1 MSSEHKLYSAPPRK
15 YTVSRSFFIS
25 MLRVDINVWFSR
37 RSFSRRNIIYYYRFK
52 WPSSVL
58 AIFSPIFPGLDQKW
72 YFCFLY
78 RAFSLDSSSRYRKRA
93 PKSFKLSNFSTN
105 RRNFNSKARI
115 QKKSLFLRFI
125 LKLILGVSCELCLI

>member
-1 MSSEHKLYSAPPRK
+1 MFRGGTFASPRK
-15 YTVSRSFFIS
+15 YTVLRSFFIC

-93 PKSFKLSNFSTN
+93 PKSFNSYGSDLLNFQILVPIDEISIP
-105 RRNFNSKARI
+105 RLEFKRKVS
-115 QKKSLFLRFI
+115 SWGLFWN
-125 LKLILGVSCELCLI
+125 